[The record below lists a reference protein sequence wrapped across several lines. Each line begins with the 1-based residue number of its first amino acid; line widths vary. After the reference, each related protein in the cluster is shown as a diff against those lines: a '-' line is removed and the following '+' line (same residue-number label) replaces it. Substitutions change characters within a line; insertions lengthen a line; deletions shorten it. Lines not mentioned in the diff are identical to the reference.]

1 MSTFDPDQYLSDEE
15 KKYKPTR
22 TPGSAAAV
30 TDFDPDQYLSAS
42 GQPTAAVGSTAPA
55 QEFGVGE
62 LAQMIAPAATSSQVQ
77 MVPTTVPV
85 APQAGGMGP
94 PSQTTPVR
102 AQMAPSGMQ
111 NLATSAYENV
121 IKPAGQT
128 AVDVVKSY
136 PKRPFEMAA
145 DVALTAA
152 GIGPVSGILRGG
164 GGMLDVAKQAYQGA
178 KTIATDL
185 TALPAGTAERLAPSV
200 KIVEDALSGPEKD
213 ALAKLSKQIGIEAAI
228 QQFEFDPKRMA
239 DPKFSAAVADLRSVL
254 PQKAPSLFSRLAAP
268 VAKFGAKALGP
279 VGMGMDIYQAQQF
292 AQESELGPRLAQGQ
306 GRRAQQA
313 FRNMAANQQYGG
325 ITPEQQRMLE
335 QDQIDRDIR
344 RKAAARVL
352 GPIAPGR

>member
-1 MSTFDPDQYLSDEE
+1 MILEIQGRRVEVGAEFELLSDED
-15 KKYKPTR
+15 KQR
-22 TPGSAAAV
+22 TVNEIASSFAQPQTQPAGPAPATMDNAGVAAAG
-30 TDFDPDQYLSAS
+30 A
-42 GQPTAAVGSTAPA
+42 
-55 QEFGVGE
+55 
-62 LAQMIAPAATSSQVQ
+62 IAPAA
-77 MVPTTVPV
+77 
-85 APQAGGMGP
+85 GYL
-94 PSQTTPVR
+94 
-102 AQMAPSGMQ
+102 AQGPSGMQ

-239 DPKFSAAVADLRSVL
+239 DPKFSAAVADMRSVL
-254 PQKAPSLFSRLAAP
+254 PQKAPSLFSRLATP

-306 GRRAQQA
+306 GRMAQQA

-325 ITPEQQRMLE
+325 ITAEQQQMLE
-335 QDQIDRDIR
+335 QDRIDRDIR

>member
-1 MSTFDPDQYLSDEE
+1 LAVKDEFRILSNVIFD
-15 KKYKPTR
+15 
-22 TPGSAAAV
+22 AV
-30 TDFDPDQYLSAS
+30 K
-42 GQPTAAVGSTAPA
+42 
-55 QEFGVGE
+55 
-62 LAQMIAPAATSSQVQ
+62 
-77 MVPTTVPV
+77 
-85 APQAGGMGP
+85 QAGGDHANVNPEGTTVSPSVDAGP
-94 PSQTTPVR
+94 L
-102 AQMAPSGMQ
+102 
-111 NLATSAYENV
+111 N
-121 IKPAGQT
+121 
-128 AVDVVKSY
+128 
-136 PKRPFEMAA
+136 
-145 DVALTAA
+145 
-152 GIGPVSGILRGG
+152 
-164 GGMLDVAKQAYQGA
+164 GMLDVAKQAYQGA

-239 DPKFSAAVADLRSVL
+239 DPKFSAAVADMRSVL

-279 VGMGMDIYQAQQF
+279 VGLGMDIYQAQQF

-325 ITPEQQRMLE
+325 ITPEQQQMLE
-335 QDQIDRDIR
+335 QDRIDRDIR